1 LTAPNTTS
9 GNNFLKWLRNGTDYS
24 TNVSTP
30 VSMDADYTMTA
41 VFVPPPQIFVETGT
55 NNAAAVDS
63 VTFVRGPFRL
73 FDPFNFSSDQRTR
86 LILFTS
92 DLGLTQPNP
101 ALLTVQASPASGPSV
116 PLTVEAVGPVSGV
129 AGLTGS
135 YVVVRLPDGLPTG
148 DLQLTLS
155 LAGVTSNTTTL
166 SIIQ

>member
-1 LTAPNTTS
+1 VDFATTAS
-9 GNNFLKWLRNGTDYS
+9 A
-24 TNVSTP
+24 NVA
-30 VSMDADYTMTA
+30 MDADYTITA
-41 VFVPPPQIFVETGT
+41 VFVPPAQIYVETGT

-73 FDPFNFSSDQRTR
+73 FDPYNFSGDQRTR

-101 ALLTVQASPASGPSV
+101 ALLTVQAGGL
-116 PLTVEAVGPVSGV
+116 PLTVESVGPISGV

-148 DLQLTLS
+148 NLQLTLT
-155 LAGVTSNTTTL
+155 LGGVTSNTTIL
-166 SIIQ
+166 SIVP